1 MGFRSL
7 AIERRSGEV
16 WKILGAVRQEFGRY
30 NEVVEKLASQLSTA
44 ANSVRKLGT
53 RTRAMDRKLRDVE
66 RLPEEEA
73 REILGEEPE
82 DSSEEEG

>member
-1 MGFRSL
+1 
-7 AIERRSGEV
+7 
-16 WKILGAVRQEFGRY
+16 
-30 NEVVEKLASQLSTA
+30 
-44 ANSVRKLGT
+44 
-53 RTRAMDRKLRDVE
+53 MDRKLRDVE